1 MLGLER
7 GELLALASI
16 MTVPPEGGQQPC
28 LGLVLPYVRSG
39 AVSALHSFSSFF
51 FSSRNDSV
59 FAEPYLLKLGT
70 AKFSFAL
77 SIGGSWAGL
86 SKPLGRGFSLV
97 PFEFWYGFTIS
108 NNAYLCFLGRYSEKQ
123 ATYIT
128 EMYWTD
134 N

>member
-77 SIGGSWAGL
+77 SIGGS
-86 SKPLGRGFSLV
+86 
-97 PFEFWYGFTIS
+97 
-108 NNAYLCFLGRYSEKQ
+108 
-123 ATYIT
+123 
-128 EMYWTD
+128 
-134 N
+134 